1 VNFDF
6 PLIMF
11 IAILVTG
18 VIWGLDHAFGLPA
31 RRKKAEA
38 LEGSGGSAEAVEK
51 LYREPVFVEYAR
63 AFFPVILIVFLLR
76 SFLVEPFRIPS
87 GSMLPGLLPGD
98 FILVNKFAYGV
109 RLPIINTKVIN
120 LGDIRRGD
128 VVVFRYP
135 RDPSINYIKRLVG
148 LPGDKIVFKNRQ
160 LFVNDSE
167 IALVP
172 KGEFKFQETLGG
184 ISTYKRYLENL
195 AGLEHDVIYT
205 VTENDSEN
213 DDQVLEITV
222 PAGQYFV
229 MGDNRDRSNDSRYWG
244 FVPDSNLV
252 GEAFYIWFSWDMAA
266 IEDWFPARIRW
277 HRIGNSIN

>member
-1 VNFDF
+1 MNFDF

-31 RRKKAEA
+31 RRKKAET
-38 LEGSGGSAEAVEK
+38 LEGSGGSADAVKK
-51 LYREPVFVEYAR
+51 LYKEPVLVEYAR

-109 RLPIINTKVIN
+109 RLPIINTKVVGFGEMKR
-120 LGDIRRGD
+120 GDII
-128 VVVFRYP
+128 VFRYP
-135 RDPSINYIKRLVG
+135 REPSVNYIKRLIG
-148 LPGDKIVFKNRQ
+148 LPGDKIVYKNRQ
-160 LFVNDSE
+160 LFINDTSMDLTE
-167 IALVP
+167 
-172 KGEFKFQETLGG
+172 KGEFNFKETLGG
-184 ISTYKRYLENL
+184 ISTYKRFLENL
-195 AGLEHDVIYT
+195 PGIEHDIIHMII
-205 VTENDSEN
+205 ENEAEN
-213 DDQVLEITV
+213 DDHVFEITV
-222 PAGQYFV
+222 PEGQYFV

-252 GEAFYIWFSWDMAA
+252 GRAFYIWFSWDMAA
-266 IEDWFPARIRW
+266 IEAWFPARIRW
-277 HRIGNSIN
+277 NRVGNTIN